1 MFKPM
6 KLSSAQNE
14 EEETPEKVSNQ
25 ENKEL
30 LIDITMDLSDRELKG
45 VPILETI
52 ISP

>member
-1 MFKPM
+1 M

-14 EEETPEKVSNQ
+14 EGETPEKGSNQ

-45 VPILETI
+45 LPILETI
-52 ISP
+52 LSP

>member
-14 EEETPEKVSNQ
+14 EGETPEKGKNL

-30 LIDITMDLSDRELKG
+30 LIDITMNFSERELKG

-52 ISP
+52 MSP